1 MRRTRGRRG
10 RRSGRDRER
19 RVIDELGQPTPE
31 EFEPRGGD
39 PLERARAA
47 GARVLAV
54 PGLTE
59 AQIDPDAL
67 RVVTRLA
74 RRGFESYLVGGCV
87 RDLLLGRRPKDFDV
101 ATEAHPRQ
109 IKRMFQNG
117 RIIGRRFKLVHLVY
131 GDHVVE
137 TSTFRAAPRERE
149 EGEEGDD
156 LLIVDDNV
164 FGTAEEDARRR
175 DFTINAL
182 FFEPLQRLL
191 IDFVGGLEDLRR
203 RVLRT
208 IGDPRVRL
216 AEDPVRILRAV
227 KFSARLDFDIE
238 DATWEAMCDQA
249 QSLER
254 AAPARLVEELTRLL
268 RSGSAAGCFDLLD
281 RCGALAVL
289 MPDLAAFLDADPSDR
304 RAEQLW
310 RLLGHLDQRRTQ
322 RGEQEVG
329 LCLAYLLAP
338 LYVHRLAQA
347 EPLQGDT
354 EAMALAGDLL
364 APLAGV
370 SRLSRHDTGLARRLL
385 ANLRRFHLRPSKRFR
400 PLIFVGSAEFSES
413 LALLRDLLLSSGRS
427 LELVEE
433 WELRQQEVGELP
445 PDELQKLKGRR
456 RRRRRS

>member
-1 MRRTRGRRG
+1 M
-10 RRSGRDRER
+10 
-19 RVIDELGQPTPE
+19 IDELGAATPE

-47 GARVLAV
+47 GARIHSV
-54 PGLTE
+54 PGIDE
-59 AQIDPDAL
+59 ARIDPDAL
-67 RVVTRLA
+67 RVVTRLS

-87 RDLLLGRRPKDFDV
+87 RDLLLGRQPKDFDV

-117 RIIGRRFKLVHLVY
+117 RIIGRRFKLVHVVY

-137 TSTFRAAPRERE
+137 TSTFRAAPPERD
-149 EGEEGDD
+149 EGEEQDD

-227 KFSARLDFDIE
+227 KFSARLDFEIDP
-238 DATWEAMCDQA
+238 ATWEAMCDQCGL
-249 QSLER
+249 LER
-254 AAPARLVEELTRLL
+254 AAPARLVEEQTRLL
-268 RSGSAAGCFDLLD
+268 RSGCAAGAFELLD

-289 MPDLAAFLDADPSDR
+289 MPDLAAFLDADQSDR
-304 RAEQLW
+304 RADQLW
-310 RLLGHLDQRRTQ
+310 RLLAALDRRRQ
-322 RGEQEVG
+322 EHGEQEVG

-338 LYVHRLAQA
+338 LYEHRLAQA

-354 EAMALAGDLL
+354 EAMTLAGELL

-370 SRLSRHDTGLARRLL
+370 SRLSRRDTGLARRLL
-385 ANLRRFHLRPSKRFR
+385 ANLRRFHLKPSKRFR
-400 PLIFVGSAEFSES
+400 PLLFVGSAEFAES
-413 LALLRDLLLSSGRS
+413 LSLLKDLLLATDRPLDLHQEWEGRQG
-427 LELVEE
+427 ELVEMPVE
-433 WELRQQEVGELP
+433 
-445 PDELQKLKGRR
+445 ELQRLKSRR